1 MSAGGVLAEPRG
13 EPVPPE
19 SSPELGTRAC
29 HVENRAGP
37 GAWLLAATPSPRPRF
52 ARQMFAHAGPPA
64 PLTLAAALKWI
75 GSFPSGTELS
85 SKG

>member
-1 MSAGGVLAEPRG
+1 MSAGWGGVRGGVLAEPRG

-19 SSPELGTRAC
+19 SSPEPGTRAC

-52 ARQMFAHAGPPA
+52 ARQVFA
-64 PLTLAAALKWI
+64 PLTLAAALRWI

-85 SKG
+85 SEG